1 MDATNEQQINTRTAR
16 REEWR
21 RIVAEQAASGKS
33 ITTFCRELGHPQW
46 KLHYWRKALSVV
58 TESSDVSG
66 FVQLQMDAEKKPGA
80 QIWLEMGTLRVCVA
94 PGFDGATLQL
104 VLAAVTRT

>member
-46 KLHYWRKALSVV
+46 KFHYWRNALSAGA
-58 TESSDVSG
+58 ESPDASG
-66 FVQLQMDAEKKPGA
+66 FVQLQMDEAKEPGA
-80 QIWLEMGTLRVCVA
+80 QIWLETGTLRVCVA
-94 PGFDGATLQL
+94 PGFDGATLQR
-104 VLAAVTRT
+104 VLAAVVRP